1 MPYCAYCGTQVE
13 SSYNFCSAC
22 GSAVAEGG
30 PVATA
35 QQVPGEIQQP
45 LGHLVT
51 VRRVL
56 LMTVLSY
63 GLYLF
68 YWFYL
73 TWKHYRDHTRS
84 DSYPVWHT
92 LTLLVPI
99 YGLFRTH
106 AHMRSYKELMLNAG
120 LVTTISA
127 GWAVVLVLIAA
138 ILDNLSLN
146 MAGGITN
153 FGGISQRV
161 AVATAF
167 IDVVSILIV
176 AGLLTHVQGNI
187 NRYWLSLG
195 NVRLAASRIGVGEVI
210 FALVGLAAWFDT
222 LASLL
227 SASYRRGF

>member
-1 MPYCAYCGTQVE
+1 MPHCPYCGTQVE
-13 SSYNFCSAC
+13 SSYSFCSAC
-22 GSAVAEGG
+22 GRALPEGG
-30 PVATA
+30 PTSTA
-35 QQVPGEIQQP
+35 QQIPVELQQP
-45 LGHLVT
+45 LGHLIA

-84 DSYPVWHT
+84 EAYPIWHA

-120 LVTTISA
+120 LITNISA

-146 MAGGITN
+146 LAGGITS
-153 FGGISQRV
+153 FGEITQRA
-161 AVATAF
+161 AVAMAL
-167 IDVVSILIV
+167 INAVSILIL
-176 AGLLTHVQGNI
+176 AGLLVHVQRNI

-195 NVRLAASRIGVGEVI
+195 NKRLAASRIGVGEVI
-210 FALVGLAAWFDT
+210 FGLVGLLAWFDT